1 MKDDRKP
8 ARLEDVA
15 AEAGL
20 SPAAVSRYLSGKL
33 SLPAATSERID
44 EAVRKLAYKP
54 NPHASGLSR
63 GRADAIGLVVP
74 DIANPFFARL
84 AAEIEREVD
93 ALGLALVLGVTLN
106 RAGRELEYIERL
118 RRNHVDSLI
127 FMTNHVGTARLAREI
142 NAARSV
148 VLVDEDIAGTNV
160 PKVFCDNERGGYLA
174 TRHLIE
180 AGHRRL
186 GFVGGPMGMY
196 TNTLRLGG
204 YRKAIRESGPGTE
217 SVFESFNDYTREGGR
232 LATQELLASASG
244 ATALFYTSDA
254 ALLGGLEIL
263 GSAMVS
269 VPGTMSLI
277 SFDDVEPLSLLHPPV
292 TAIHQPLAEMGR
304 RSVKAVLGHSSLTRS
319 SEDLVPISLVI
330 RESVKAPTL

>member
-1 MKDDRKP
+1 MVKDDRKP

-186 GFVGGPMGMY
+186 GFVGGNGW
-196 TNTLRLGG
+196 RG
-204 YRKAIRESGPGTE
+204 
-217 SVFESFNDYTREGGR
+217 ESFAAAVSRLVDAGRPVVTRRALSDGLLWAAYERADATVFPSLNEGYG
-232 LATQELLASASG
+232 LPVAESLLAGTPVVTSG
-244 ATALFYTSDA
+244 FGSMREIAAGGG
-254 ALLGGLEIL
+254 ALLVDPRDDRDIADAIDRVL
-263 GSAMVS
+263 
-269 VPGTMSLI
+269 
-277 SFDDVEPLSLLHPPV
+277 FDEETAARLRAEARRRTGRSWSDYSKELWSYLVEN
-292 TAIHQPLAEMGR
+292 
-304 RSVKAVLGHSSLTRS
+304 
-319 SEDLVPISLVI
+319 
-330 RESVKAPTL
+330 